1 MGLVECRFKQFYIEN
16 SPYYLGIIQ
25 NLTKM
30 DVTVFYVSPWMML
43 GLILGTVYFV
53 LVLLGYEN
61 RNENKTR
68 KKSEDVLT
76 SSTRTPRDVT
86 GQKKVQTAEEK
97 PGFVVQRK
105 ESDEHKSG
113 ARKQIGETSCSY
125 QRSSP
130 YQTTTAFDARKS
142 KVAPVDNEKGEEL
155 QVENSL
161 EASKVEDI
169 LQSQDALSFQEFSVP
184 EGFITQRL
192 RIRASSHG
200 SDNSRE
206 DSEETMEKT
215 DGLESSTDK
224 ETELCE
230 IVSET
235 VSSSVSSAPLGQIFN
250 DTVVPDI
257 NKQSTES
264 NNAAME
270 STDLKES
277 GIFGDFADIMVAKAK
292 ESAFHK
298 IDLESKAN
306 IYADE
311 ISSRIVSDAIGE
323 FANSSLSGPE
333 DFDSSEV
340 QELHSFAEN
349 VVKSL
354 MDGASDNVSLFKD
367 VVAFAQD
374 VSEQVILEGIEQYT
388 TTEKLEQGR
397 KQKISLSEMKLFSE
411 GIVSEVVSEGIEEAI
426 REGENVKENNFA
438 SNSIVEPGHADLA
451 DQTVPVS
458 SSIQPQICGIVENLV
473 NGAIYE
479 ALLRAKAQCSEKSL
493 EDSKLDGCAQEIL
506 ESQVNDTVQELI
518 VSALHQAADLKEL
531 QSQEGDEPNRQDK
544 SELESQM
551 ERFADDT
558 LDAVVTEAAGKVQIE
573 QCVSD
578 QEGKVLNGHVDLTLE
593 QDIQQQSD
601 NVAQISVKLADDDE
615 KTKETQDQGV
625 DLVPSRECMNGKEL
639 NSRETETNEQ
649 NDYWRR
655 SLIMDL
661 EDSEE
666 FDESF
671 GSEKSRPSAEKET
684 VSDEDASEEFID
696 SSEDEVIDHA
706 EDAKLGAVGGSSA
719 AKYEGGNSDADDVS
733 EDELDDDDHDNEEDL
748 LFAGQTMVD
757 GLCVS
762 KPKEKRNSRKKSKS
776 LPRARIQSGWYL
788 GGGEGEGRKPF
799 FPTPSLLFQY
809 TAISRKVVRKSA
821 CNNPERYCW
830 WL

>member
-1 MGLVECRFKQFYIEN
+1 MKTSPKTTWRSQSLGLFECRFKQCYIEN
-16 SPYYLGIIQ
+16 SPYYPGIIQ
-25 NLTKM
+25 NSSKM

-43 GLILGTVYFV
+43 GLFLGTLYFV

-61 RNENKTR
+61 RNEDKTR

-86 GQKKVQTAEEK
+86 GQKKVKTAEKK
-97 PGFVVQRK
+97 PGSVVQRK
-105 ESDEHKSG
+105 ELDEHKSG
-113 ARKQIGETSCSY
+113 ARKQIDETSCFY

-130 YQTTTAFDARKS
+130 YQTTTTFDARKS

-161 EASKVEDI
+161 VASKIEDI
-169 LQSQDALSFQEFSVP
+169 LQSQDALHLQEFDVP
-184 EGFITQRL
+184 EGSM

-200 SDNSRE
+200 SDHSRE
-206 DSEETMEKT
+206 DSDETMEKT

-235 VSSSVSSAPLGQIFN
+235 VSSSVSSAPVGYIFN

-257 NKQSTES
+257 NGQPTES

-277 GIFGDFADIMVAKAK
+277 GIFWDFADLMVAKAK

-298 IDLESKAN
+298 IELESKAN

-311 ISSRIVSDAIGE
+311 ISSRIVSDAIGQ

-333 DFDSSEV
+333 DFDTSEA

-374 VSEQVILEGIEQYT
+374 VSEQVIVEGIEQYT

-426 REGENVKENNFA
+426 RGGENVKENDFA
-438 SNSIVEPGHADLA
+438 SNSMLEPGHADLA
-451 DQTVPVS
+451 DQTVTVS
-458 SSIQPQICGIVENLV
+458 SSIQPQICGIVENVV

-479 ALLRAKAQCSEKSL
+479 ALLRAKAQCSGTSL
-493 EDSKLDGCAQEIL
+493 EDSELEGCAQEIL

-518 VSALHQAADLKEL
+518 VSALHQAVDLKEL
-531 QSQEGDEPNRQDK
+531 ESQGGDEPNRQDK

-551 ERFADDT
+551 ETFVDDT
-558 LDAVVTEAAGKVQIE
+558 LDAAVTEAAGKVQIE

-578 QEGKVLNGHVDLTLE
+578 QDGKVLNGHIDLALE
-593 QDIQQQSD
+593 QDVHQQSD
-601 NVAQISVKLADDDE
+601 NVRQISVKVADDDD
-615 KTKETQDQGV
+615 KTKETLDQGI
-625 DLVPSRECMNGKEL
+625 DLVPSRERMNGKEL
-639 NSRETETNEQ
+639 NLRETKTNEQ

-655 SLIMDL
+655 SLLMDL
-661 EDSEE
+661 EDNEE

-671 GSEKSRPSAEKET
+671 ESEKSRPTTEKET
-684 VSDEDASEEFID
+684 VSDEDTSEEFID

-719 AKYEGGNSDADDVS
+719 AKYEDGDSDANDIS
-733 EDELDDDDHDNEEDL
+733 EDELDDDDDDNDDEEDL

-762 KPKEKRNSRKKSKS
+762 KPKEKRKSRKKSKS
-776 LPRARIQSGWYL
+776 LPRPRIQSGW
-788 GGGEGEGRKPF
+788 
-799 FPTPSLLFQY
+799 
-809 TAISRKVVRKSA
+809 
-821 CNNPERYCW
+821 
-830 WL
+830 

>member
-43 GLILGTVYFV
+43 GLILGMVYFV

-113 ARKQIGETSCSY
+113 ARKQIDETSCSY

-130 YQTTTAFDARKS
+130 YQTTTAFEARKS

-161 EASKVEDI
+161 EASKTEDI
-169 LQSQDALSFQEFSVP
+169 LQSQDALYLQEFNVP

-200 SDNSRE
+200 SDHSRE

-235 VSSSVSSAPLGQIFN
+235 VSNSVSSAPVSQIFN

-257 NKQSTES
+257 NGQPTES
-264 NNAAME
+264 NNAME
-270 STDLKES
+270 STDIKES
-277 GIFGDFADIMVAKAK
+277 GIFGDFADLMVAKAK

-311 ISSRIVSDAIGE
+311 ISSRIVTDAIGE
-323 FANSSLSGPE
+323 FANSFLSAPE
-333 DFDSSEV
+333 DFDTSEV

-397 KQKISLSEMKLFSE
+397 RQKISLSEMKLFSE
-411 GIVSEVVSEGIEEAI
+411 GIVSEIVSEGIEEAI

-438 SNSIVEPGHADLA
+438 SNTMLEPGHADLA
-451 DQTVPVS
+451 DQTVTVS
-458 SSIQPQICGIVENLV
+458 SSIPPQICGIVENLV

-493 EDSKLDGCAQEIL
+493 EDSKLEGCAQEIL

-551 ERFADDT
+551 ETCVDDT
-558 LDAVVTEAAGKVQIE
+558 LDVAVTEVAGKVQIE

-578 QEGKVLNGHVDLTLE
+578 QEGKVFNGHVDLALE
-593 QDIQQQSD
+593 QDVHQQSD
-601 NVAQISVKLADDDE
+601 NVRQISVKLADDDE

-625 DLVPSRECMNGKEL
+625 DVVPSRECMNGKEL

-661 EDSEE
+661 EDEE

-671 GSEKSRPSAEKET
+671 ESEKSRPSAEKEA
-684 VSDEDASEEFID
+684 VSDEDESEEFID

-706 EDAKLGAVGGSSA
+706 EDAKLGAVGGSSV
-719 AKYEGGNSDADDVS
+719 AKYKDGDSDADDIS
-733 EDELDDDDHDNEEDL
+733 EDELDDDDDDDDDNEEDL
-748 LFAGQTMVD
+748 LSAGQTMVD

-762 KPKEKRNSRKKSKS
+762 KPKEKRKSRKKSKS

-788 GGGEGEGRKPF
+788 ERGGRERRRKEIFLPHTL
-799 FPTPSLLFQY
+799 PALS
-809 TAISRKVVRKSA
+809 I
-821 CNNPERYCW
+821 
-830 WL
+830 